1 MNGRGFITISM
12 HELERVKIIEA
23 VVQHRLTIVL
33 AAERLQLCE
42 RQVSRLVQ
50 RYQAAG
56 VAGLVSGKRGR
67 AGNHQLPDGMA
78 RRSLAIIRERYA
90 DFGPTLACEKLR
102 ECHGI
107 SLSVETVRAL
117 MMATGLWMAR
127 KDRPPKVYQPR
138 NRRACQGELIQIDGS
153 DHRWFEDRA
162 PACTLLVYVDDAT
175 SGLMVLRFTAT
186 ESTFS

>member
-78 RRSLAIIRERYA
+78 RRSLATLVTFAAGIIGTGFLTLPVLAISGAYAMGERLTWPVGLARLPLQAKALYGVIAAATAIAAKVPTQA
-90 DFGPTLACEKLR
+90 DHVISPS
-102 ECHGI
+102 
-107 SLSVETVRAL
+107 SLSPYSSSSRCDPNVRQ
-117 MMATGLWMAR
+117 
-127 KDRPPKVYQPR
+127 V
-138 NRRACQGELIQIDGS
+138 RR
-153 DHRWFEDRA
+153 
-162 PACTLLVYVDDAT
+162 Y
-175 SGLMVLRFTAT
+175 
-186 ESTFS
+186 